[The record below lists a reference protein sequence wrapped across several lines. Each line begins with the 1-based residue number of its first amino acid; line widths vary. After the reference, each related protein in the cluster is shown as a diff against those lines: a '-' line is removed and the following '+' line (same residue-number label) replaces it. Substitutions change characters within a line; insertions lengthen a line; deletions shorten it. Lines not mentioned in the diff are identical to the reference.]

1 MRKFLGCFKIRKT
14 SNYFMITP
22 VKVIFLKK
30 MATADSAFFFKALIR
45 ALSQILSVVAFLTD
59 VQDLQSVVRAF
70 LF

>member
-1 MRKFLGCFKIRKT
+1 
-14 SNYFMITP
+14 MITP

-59 VQDLQSVVRAF
+59 VQDLQSVVCTF